1 MLTVVISDSQI
12 ISYVFLFACLHC
24 MGLLQ
29 LMCINQLT
37 KVGIIVILKEFFL
50 KNLGLKYLTSQTKFQ
65 TEKHFDILRVAFS
78 AIMTTSH

>member
-37 KVGIIVILKEFFL
+37 KVGIIVILKEFF
-50 KNLGLKYLTSQTKFQ
+50 
-65 TEKHFDILRVAFS
+65 
-78 AIMTTSH
+78 